1 MCRPCGHI
9 KVTIRANFSNPPAH
23 GSLIVTTI
31 LGDPQLTELWLQE
44 LASMRDRINDMR
56 SLFVKTLKALNVKED
71 FSFITQQHGLFSFTG
86 LSKEQVKILKDKH
99 SIYIVGSGRINISG
113 LTTDNM
119 GRICEAIAEVLS
131 D

>member
-1 MCRPCGHI
+1 VT
-9 KVTIRANFSNPPAH
+9 KVI
-23 GSLIVTTI
+23 
-31 LGDPQLTELWLQE
+31 GDPQLKELWLQE

-56 SLFVKTLKALNVKED
+56 ELFAKTLKELNVKED

-86 LSKEQVKILKDKH
+86 LSKEQVEILKDKH